1 MARGAIER
9 ECARVLLAI
18 MSAQIHSRR
27 RRPAMGLFDKIR
39 GEFIDIIEWLDDTR
53 DTIVYRFERYDNEI
67 KMGAKLVVRESQ
79 VAIFVNEGRLA
90 DVFQPGTHTLETQNL
105 PILSTLKGWKY
116 GFSSP
121 FKAEV
126 YFVNTRQFTELKWG
140 TQNPVIV
147 RDPEF
152 GPVRLRAFGTYAMR
166 VVEPAAFLT
175 SLVGTDPLFK
185 TEEVSGY
192 LRQLIVGRVAT
203 QLGKAQTSV
212 LDMAAHQDTAGAAL
226 GAALSTELRAQG
238 LEITKFIV
246 ENVSLPPEV
255 EKALDQRSQ
264 MSVIGDL
271 NRYTQY
277 KSAEAIGDAAKNPGG
292 AGDALGLGMG
302 VAMGH
307 RMAQALA
314 GGAAAPTG
322 AAPPPLPTAPSF
334 YVGIDG
340 QQQGPFD
347 LSQLRVLAQQG
358 KLIATTLVWSAG
370 MAAWTAAS
378 QVPDVAAVLPQG
390 PPPLPK

>member
-1 MARGAIER
+1 
-9 ECARVLLAI
+9 
-18 MSAQIHSRR
+18 
-27 RRPAMGLFDKIR
+27 MGLFDKIR
-39 GEFIDIIEWLDDTR
+39 GEFIDIIEWLDDSR
-53 DTIVYRFERYDNEI
+53 DTLVFRFPRYDNEI
-67 KMGAKLVVRESQ
+67 KMGAKLIVRESQ

-90 DVFQPGTHTLETQNL
+90 DVFPPGTHTLETQNL

-116 GFSSP
+116 GFHSP

-126 YFVNTRQFTELKWG
+126 YFVNTRQFTDLKWG

-152 GPVRLRAFGTYAMR
+152 GPVRLRAFGTYCVR
-166 VVEPAAFLT
+166 VVDPSAFLLG
-175 SLVGTDPLFK
+175 LVGTDPLFK
-185 TEEVSGY
+185 TDEVSGY

-212 LDMAAHQDTAGAAL
+212 LDMAAHQDQAGAAL
-226 GAALSTELRAQG
+226 GAALSAELKEQG

-246 ENVSLPPEV
+246 ESVSLPPEV

-264 MSVIGDL
+264 MNVLGDL
-271 NRYTQY
+271 DRYTKY
-277 KSAEAIGDAAKNPGG
+277 KAAEAIGDAAKNPGG

-314 GGAAAPTG
+314 GGSAPTAPG
-322 AAPPPLPTAPSF
+322 ASPPPLPTAQQW

-340 QQQGPFD
+340 AQQGPFD
-347 LSQLRVLAQQG
+347 ATQLRALAAAG
-358 KLIATTLVWSAG
+358 RLTAATLVWTAG
-370 MAAWTAAS
+370 MANWLAAG
-378 QVPDVAAVLPQG
+378 QVPDVAAVLPQA